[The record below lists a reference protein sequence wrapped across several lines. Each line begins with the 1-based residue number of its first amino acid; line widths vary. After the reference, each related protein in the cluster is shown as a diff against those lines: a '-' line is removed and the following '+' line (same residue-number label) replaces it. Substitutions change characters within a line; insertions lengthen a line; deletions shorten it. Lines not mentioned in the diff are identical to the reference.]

1 VAVGHAE
8 RALVPLADDLLP
20 QDVVDFFRGGVAVEH
35 DDHVRQRADD
45 HGART
50 ATPSKRPSMA
60 GRALA
65 VAEVAPVLEGTKFW
79 AAARPRRRSGDA
91 GGQVNAMNGIH
102 RSEARA

>member
-1 VAVGHAE
+1 VALGHAE
-8 RALVPLADDLLP
+8 HALVPLAGGLLP
-20 QDVVDFFRGGVAVEH
+20 QDVVDLFRGGVAVEH
-35 DDHVRQRADD
+35 EDHVRQRASTT
-45 HGART
+45 GPRT

-65 VAEVAPVLEGTKFW
+65 VAEAAPVLEGTKFW